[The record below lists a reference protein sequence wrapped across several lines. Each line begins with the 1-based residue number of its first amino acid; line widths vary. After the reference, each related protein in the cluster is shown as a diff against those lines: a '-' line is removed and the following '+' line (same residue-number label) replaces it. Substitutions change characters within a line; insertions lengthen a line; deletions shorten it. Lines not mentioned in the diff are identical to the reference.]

1 MGNKEDIIAG
11 FTAKLGHFQDLQ
23 FKSFGETKRCKVRYG
38 HVTER
43 HDNILAHPRMVMM
56 IKLAKMIRLH
66 SGKVPESFNKLRCID
81 DNHCDGVGKCGDED
95 LMKISGGF
103 HDDDNM
109 ITDGGFHDDGGLV
122 MMTMMLVMMFM
133 MIMTLMTIIVMALA
147 NVVMRIL

>member
-1 MGNKEDIIAG
+1 MTKICSQ
-11 FTAKLGHFQDLQ
+11 KQDYCYLLI
-23 FKSFGETKRCKVRYG
+23 FLNFLLPWKSSNGDGINFRTF
-38 HVTER
+38 VT
-43 HDNILAHPRMVMM
+43 IL
-56 IKLAKMIRLH
+56 
-66 SGKVPESFNKLRCID
+66 PESFNKLRCID
-81 DNHCDGVGKCGDED
+81 DNHCDGVGKCVDED

-103 HDDDNM
+103 HDDDDM

>member
-23 FKSFGETKRCKVRYG
+23 QNWAIFRIYSLNHSVKQKEAKDDFRYD

-95 LMKISGGF
+95 FMRISVF
-103 HDDDNM
+103 
-109 ITDGGFHDDGGLV
+109 L
-122 MMTMMLVMMFM
+122 MMTVS
-133 MIMTLMTIIVMALA
+133 
-147 NVVMRIL
+147 